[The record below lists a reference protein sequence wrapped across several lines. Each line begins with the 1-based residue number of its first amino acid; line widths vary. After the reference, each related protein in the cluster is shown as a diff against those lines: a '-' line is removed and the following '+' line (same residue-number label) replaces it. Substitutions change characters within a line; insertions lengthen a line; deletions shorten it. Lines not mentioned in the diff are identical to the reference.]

1 MVSLS
6 LERERGVPV
15 RHTSRRLV
23 AQMPPDFGPTA
34 RGTVFAEEPE
44 LQVKTTETGH
54 IVCHLLLTNQAPDV
68 PRPSSHPKPRAKH
81 AA

>member
-54 IVCHLLLTNQAPDV
+54 IACHLLLTNQAPDV
-68 PRPSSHPKPRAKH
+68 PRPIPPPLSKRKG
-81 AA
+81 

>member
-1 MVSLS
+1 
-6 LERERGVPV
+6 
-15 RHTSRRLV
+15 
-23 AQMPPDFGPTA
+23 MPPDFGPTE

-54 IVCHLLLTNQAPDV
+54 IACHFYYLIQALDV
-68 PRPSSHPKPRAKH
+68 SRPSSLPKPRAKR